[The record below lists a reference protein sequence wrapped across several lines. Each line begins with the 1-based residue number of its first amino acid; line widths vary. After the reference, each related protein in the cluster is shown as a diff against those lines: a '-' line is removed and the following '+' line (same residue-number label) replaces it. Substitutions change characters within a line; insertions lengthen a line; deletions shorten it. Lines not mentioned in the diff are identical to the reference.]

1 MNTNNNLDLN
11 TIKAI
16 TNLYAAALK
25 DRLEDNNTNASHK
38 LSNSIRDIV
47 KYDGKYL
54 TVSIQLEDY
63 WKYVENGRRSGKFPP
78 IDEIKKWISV
88 KPVIPR
94 GKSGKIPT
102 ENQLAFLI
110 GRKISKKGTRPQP
123 FVAPTTRD
131 FGLVDK
137 IVAALNKAFT
147 EEINKDIEQLK
158 DNQK

>member
-1 MNTNNNLDLN
+1 MDKNSLDLN
-11 TIKAI
+11 TIKEI
-16 TNLYAAALK
+16 TNLFAAALK
-25 DRLEDNNTNASHK
+25 DKLEENGSNATHQ
-38 LSNSIRDIV
+38 LSNSIKDIV
-47 KYDGKYL
+47 KFDGKYL

-63 WKYVENGRRSGKFPP
+63 YKYVENGRRSGKFPP

-147 EEINKDIEQLK
+147 EEINKAVSEELK
-158 DNQK
+158 